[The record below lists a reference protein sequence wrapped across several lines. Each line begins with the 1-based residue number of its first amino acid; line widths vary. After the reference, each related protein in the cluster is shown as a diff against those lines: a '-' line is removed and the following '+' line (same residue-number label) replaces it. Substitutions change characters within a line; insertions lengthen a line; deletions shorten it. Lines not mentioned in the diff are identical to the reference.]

1 MIIVADHDRVFSSDI
16 NLNGTEVL
24 YLRSLNEAFDWMNR
38 ISAGETKIP
47 HISQVWV
54 SAESIPVESVSST
67 TSDESQSEKKVLT
80 EFEPLVVFLCE
91 LFENEKNLML
101 SPDSFVLYGDE
112 ISVGRLKSILT
123 DRFPANTLDSVD
135 NYLVTLN
142 STSGSSD

>member
-1 MIIVADHDRVFSSDI
+1 MIIVADHDKIFKNDI

-24 YLRSLNEAFDWMNR
+24 YLRSLNEALNWMNK
-38 ISAGETKIP
+38 ISIGETKIP

-67 TSDESQSEKKVLT
+67 TLDESQSEEKVFT
-80 EFEPLVVFLCE
+80 EFEPLVLFLCE

-112 ISVGRLKSILT
+112 ESVNRIKSILINK
-123 DRFPANTLDSVD
+123 FPINILGSVD
-135 NYLVTLN
+135 RYMV
-142 STSGSSD
+142 SSSQNH

>member
-1 MIIVADHDRVFSSDI
+1 MIIVADHDRVFNSSI

-24 YLRSLNEAFDWMNR
+24 YLRSLNEALDWMNR
-38 ISAGETKIP
+38 ISSGETKIP

-54 SAESIPVESVSST
+54 SAESIPVESVNSII
-67 TSDESQSEKKVLT
+67 SDGSHSEKKVFT

-112 ISVGRLKSILT
+112 KPVSRIKSILVNKS
-123 DRFPANTLDSVD
+123 PVNILDSVD
-135 NYLVTLN
+135 KYL
-142 STSGSSD
+142 TSATSNRDN